1 MSTGY
6 IDRNLVQNS
15 ALACFLLTAFVKRY
29 EGLTAGTESPEL
41 MKLLLVLPVLWH
53 KDSCDVIKSRDF
65 STPLQTVLMEHP
77 QIRNQFQERVSEFSA
92 VSCQGLNLACASGLL
107 KTFTDSGVVVLSTKF
122 QRWPKGSKP
131 VNVPPD
137 MQHALRRLAVWFKDA
152 KTAELFGQF
161 LRV

>member
-15 ALACFLLTAFVKRY
+15 TLACFLLTAFVKRY
-29 EGLTAGTESPEL
+29 EELTASTESPEL
-41 MKLLLVLPVLWH
+41 MKLLLVLPILWH
-53 KDSCDVIKSRDF
+53 KDSCDAIKGRDF
-65 STPLQTVLMEHP
+65 STPLQAVLMECP

-107 KTFTDSGVVVLSTKF
+107 RQSNDSGAVVLSTKF
-122 QRWPKGSKP
+122 QKWPKGSKP
-131 VNVPPD
+131 VNVPQD
-137 MQHALRRLAVWFKDA
+137 MQLALRRLAVWFKDA
-152 KTAELFGQF
+152 KAAQLFGQF

>member
-15 ALACFLLTAFVKRY
+15 ALACFLLTTFVKKY
-29 EGLTAGTESPEL
+29 EEQTANTESPEL
-41 MKLLLVLPVLWH
+41 IKLLLVLPVLWH
-53 KDSCDVIKSRDF
+53 KDSCDAIKGREF
-65 STPLQTVLMEHP
+65 STPLQAVLMECP

-107 KTFTDSGVVVLSTKF
+107 GHFNDGGKVILSTKF

-137 MQHALRRLAVWFKDA
+137 MQLALRRLAVWFKDA
-152 KTAELFGQF
+152 KAAELFGQF